1 MSGLTEEQRR
11 RMEENRQKALAKRA
25 EKVKGAQG
33 ATAGPASTSL
43 IRPAQGATGPASTS
57 LVRRPIRPATG
68 STPRDTFTS
77 GGSTAFGSKS
87 APSGGTFN
95 KPPHSSTL
103 GSPTKNIAT
112 SSSMIRRA
120 RGTPQQSK
128 QPSSGNSSYN
138 NNKAPPGGNF
148 NKTVQQYMNTSG
160 YPGSGASFATGKPPQ
175 NVGQAHPT
183 PADSTW
189 NRQPHTQSKT
199 FYASNPTSGN
209 MNRAQGSWTNRSG
222 SGSGKPTGTTS
233 GQYRPQNPGGHF
245 QGKGPY
251 DKNQNQNRFS
261 SQKGSS
267 TAGASPT
274 KLVNQLF
281 NEAGKSAAKI
291 KGSCG
296 LISRTRF
303 EVNVIYHAKLIEL
316 FKSMS
321 TRQYNSENR
330 RWSFHLKEYETL
342 MNKMGDL
349 RSEIHLEPLPRSVLQ
364 VIYYTGYRLQQVRL
378 LQAPDYNK

>member
-1 MSGLTEEQRR
+1 
-11 RMEENRQKALAKRA
+11 MEENRQKALAKRA
-25 EKVKGAQG
+25 EKGKSVKG

-43 IRPAQGATGPASTS
+43 IRPAQGVTVPASTS
-57 LVRRPIRPATG
+57 LVRRPIRPAT
-68 STPRDTFTS
+68 SSPRDTFTP
-77 GGSTAFGSKS
+77 GGSTVLSSKPT
-87 APSGGTFN
+87 PSGGTSN

-112 SSSMIRRA
+112 SSSMIRPA
-120 RGTPQQSK
+120 KGTSQQSK
-128 QPSSGNSSYN
+128 QPAGGNSSYN
-138 NNKAPPGGNF
+138 NNNKASPGGNF

-175 NVGQAHPT
+175 NVARSAPT
-183 PADSTW
+183 SADSTW
-189 NRQPHTQSKT
+189 NRQPQTQTKT

-209 MNRAQGSWTNRSG
+209 VNRAQGSWTPRPG
-222 SGSGKPTGTTS
+222 SGSGKSTGTTS

-245 QGKGPY
+245 QGKGSY

-261 SQKGSS
+261 SQKGSVN

-281 NEAGKSAAKI
+281 NEAGKSAAKT

-330 RWSFHLKEYETL
+330 RWSFHVKEYETL

-364 VIYYTGYRLQQVRL
+364 VL
-378 LQAPDYNK
+378 

>member
-1 MSGLTEEQRR
+1 
-11 RMEENRQKALAKRA
+11 MEENRQKALAKRV
-25 EKVKGAQG
+25 EKGKNVQG

-57 LVRRPIRPATG
+57 LVRRPMRPATG
-68 STPRDTFTS
+68 STPQDTFTS
-77 GGSTAFGSKS
+77 GGSTAFSS
-87 APSGGTFN
+87 RPTPSGGTFN

-103 GSPTKNIAT
+103 GSPTKNIAS
-112 SSSMIRRA
+112 SSSMIRPA
-120 RGTPQQSK
+120 RGTSQQSK
-128 QPSSGNSSYN
+128 QPSGGNSSDN
-138 NNKAPPGGNF
+138 SKAPPGGNF

-175 NVGQAHPT
+175 NIAQSALT
-183 PADSTW
+183 PAYSTS
-189 NRQPHTQSKT
+189 NKQPHTQSTT
-199 FYASNPTSGN
+199 FYASNPTPGN
-209 MNRAQGSWTNRSG
+209 VNRPQGSWTPRPG
-222 SGSGKPTGTTS
+222 SGSGKSTGTTS

-281 NEAGKSAAKI
+281 NEAAKT

-364 VIYYTGYRLQQVRL
+364 VLYYTGSRLQRVRL
-378 LQAPDYNK
+378 LRAITSKLSNSIVCKCFTH

>member
-1 MSGLTEEQRR
+1 M
-11 RMEENRQKALAKRA
+11 
-25 EKVKGAQG
+25 
-33 ATAGPASTSL
+33 
-43 IRPAQGATGPASTS
+43 
-57 LVRRPIRPATG
+57 IRPATG
-68 STPRDTFTS
+68 TS
-77 GGSTAFGSKS
+77 
-87 APSGGTFN
+87 
-95 KPPHSSTL
+95 
-103 GSPTKNIAT
+103 
-112 SSSMIRRA
+112 
-120 RGTPQQSK
+120 QQSK
-128 QPSSGNSSYN
+128 QPAGANSSYN
-138 NNKAPPGGNF
+138 NNNRAPPGGNF

-175 NVGQAHPT
+175 NVARSAPT
-183 PADSTW
+183 SADSTW
-189 NRQPHTQSKT
+189 NRQPQTQTKT

-209 MNRAQGSWTNRSG
+209 VNRAQGSWTPRLG
-222 SGSGKPTGTTS
+222 SGSGKSTGTTS

-281 NEAGKSAAKI
+281 NEAGKSAAKT

-321 TRQYNSENR
+321 TRLYNSENR

-349 RSEIHLEPLPRSVLQ
+349 RSEIHLEPLPRSILQVLQ
-364 VIYYTGYRLQQVRL
+364 YITLKTLFAMSTAYNEHIFFALSSNKNPISHFWLKSTFNDFFDRHFRSTCAAATSRRRRSRSSPRPIYVTWTRNSWKHCCRFRERASSKCRVNR
-378 LQAPDYNK
+378 